1 MTQQTMRPG
10 RVSGKVAFI
19 SGALG
24 GIGSA
29 IVRRLGQEGAQV
41 VLADLPGETNAAAS
55 VAALAAFKAEGI
67 AAIFVELDVRE
78 EASWQQAVAQTI
90 AHFGKLDVLVNN
102 AGIGLP
108 PPESFDQTSFADWR
122 KIMSVN
128 LDGTFL
134 GTREGVRAMKDTGGG
149 SIINIASIAAYV
161 GTPGG
166 SAYGASKGGV
176 RTLTKQA
183 AVQCA
188 KKGYNIRIN
197 AIHPSYIRTA
207 LTEGATVKR
216 VGKENAIQALK
227 DLHPFKCLGEPDDV
241 AWAVVYLASDESR
254 LVNAADLVVDGAL
267 LAS

>member
-1 MTQQTMRPG
+1 MTNQNRPG
-10 RVSGKVAFI
+10 RVANKVAFV
-19 SGALG
+19 SGGLG

-29 IVRRLGQEGAQV
+29 IALRLGQEGARI
-41 VLADLPGETNAAAS
+41 VLADLPGEANAAAR
-55 VAALAAFKAEGI
+55 VAALEALKAEGI
-67 AAIFVELDVRE
+67 DCLYVELDVRDE
-78 EASWQQAVAQTI
+78 TSWQSAVALTV
-90 AHFGKLDVLVNN
+90 AHFGRLDVLVNN

-128 LDGTFL
+128 LDGSFL
-134 GTREGVRAMKDTGGG
+134 GTREGVRAMKDSGGG
-149 SIINIASIAAYV
+149 SIINIASIAAFV

-176 RTLTKQA
+176 RALTKQA

-188 KKGYNIRIN
+188 RKGYNIRIN

-216 VGKENAIQALK
+216 VGRENAIQALK
-227 DLHPFKCLGEPDDV
+227 
-241 AWAVVYLASDESR
+241 
-254 LVNAADLVVDGAL
+254 
-267 LAS
+267 

>member
-1 MTQQTMRPG
+1 MTTQPRPG
-10 RVSGKVAFI
+10 RVANKVAFI
-19 SGALG
+19 SGGLG

-29 IVRRLGQEGAQV
+29 IARRLGQEGARI
-41 VLADLPGETNAAAS
+41 VLADLPGEANLAAAAS
-55 VAALAAFKAEGI
+55 ALAALKAQGI
-67 AAIFVELDVRE
+67 DAVFIELDVRE
-78 EASWQQAVAQTI
+78 EASWQQAVAQAV

-108 PPESFDQTSFADWR
+108 PPESFDQTSFEDWR

-176 RTLTKQA
+176 RSLTKQA

-227 DLHPFKCLGEPDDV
+227 DLHPFQCLGEPDDV
-241 AWAVVYLASDESR
+241 AWAVVYLASNESR

>member
-1 MTQQTMRPG
+1 MAN
-10 RVSGKVAFI
+10 KVAFI
-19 SGALG
+19 SGGLG

-29 IVRRLGQEGAQV
+29 IARRLGQEGARI
-41 VLADLPGETNAAAS
+41 VLADLPGEANLAAAAS
-55 VAALAAFKAEGI
+55 ALAALKAQGI
-67 AAIFVELDVRE
+67 DAVFIELDVRE

-108 PPESFDQTSFADWR
+108 PPESFDQTSFEDWR

-176 RTLTKQA
+176 RSLTKQA

-227 DLHPFKCLGEPDDV
+227 DLHPFQCLGEPDDV
-241 AWAVVYLASDESR
+241 AWAVVYLASNESR

>member
-1 MTQQTMRPG
+1 MTNQPRPG
-10 RVSGKVAFI
+10 RVANKVAFV
-19 SGALG
+19 SGGLG

-29 IVRRLGQEGAQV
+29 IARRLGQEGARI
-41 VLADLPGETNAAAS
+41 VLADLPGQAHVAAS
-55 VAALAAFKAEGI
+55 VAALDALRTEGI
-67 AAIFVELDVRE
+67 DGIYVELDVRD
-78 EASWQQAVAQTI
+78 EASWQNAVAQ
-90 AHFGKLDVLVNN
+90 AVGHFGRLDVLVNN

-108 PPESFDQTSFADWR
+108 PPESFDQTSLADWR
-122 KIMSVN
+122 RIMSVN

-134 GTREGVRAMKDTGGG
+134 GTREGVRAMKDSGGG
-149 SIINIASIAAYV
+149 SIVNIASIAAFV

-188 KKGYNIRIN
+188 RKGYNIRIN

-227 DLHPFKCLGEPDDV
+227 DLHPFQCLGEPDDV

>member
-1 MTQQTMRPG
+1 MTTQPRPG
-10 RVSGKVAFI
+10 RVANKVAFI
-19 SGALG
+19 SGGLG

-29 IVRRLGQEGAQV
+29 IARRLGQEGARI
-41 VLADLPGETNAAAS
+41 VLADLPGEANLAAAAS
-55 VAALAAFKAEGI
+55 ALAALKAQGI
-67 AAIFVELDVRE
+67 DAVFIELDVRE

-108 PPESFDQTSFADWR
+108 PPESFDQTSFEDWR

-176 RTLTKQA
+176 RSLTKQA

-227 DLHPFKCLGEPDDV
+227 DLHPFQCLGEPDDV
-241 AWAVVYLASDESR
+241 AWAVVYLASNESR

>member
-1 MTQQTMRPG
+1 MPSIFRPG
-10 RVSGKVAFI
+10 RVDGKVAFI
-19 SGALG
+19 SGGLG
-24 GIGSA
+24 GLGMGIA
-29 IVRRLGQEGAQV
+29 LRLGQEGARI
-41 VLADLPGETNAAAS
+41 VLADLQTPAS
-55 VAALAAFKAEGI
+55 DTASAAALALLAEQGI
-67 AAIFVELDVRE
+67 EAMFLALDVRE
-78 EASWQQAVAQTI
+78 EASWKAAVETTVQR
-90 AHFGKLDVLVNN
+90 FGKLDVLVNN

-108 PPESFDQTSFADWR
+108 PPESFDQTLFEDWR

-134 GTREGVRAMKDTGGG
+134 GMREAVRAMKDSGGG
-149 SIINIASIAAYV
+149 SIVNIGSIAAYV

-227 DLHPFKCLGEPDDV
+227 DLHPFQCLGEPDDV
-241 AWAVVYLASDESR
+241 AYAVLYLASDESR